1 MVASITNIAESFCEN
16 NKGVDDDY
24 KCDEV
29 VDVSDF
35 EVEAD
40 YQKVRKE
47 LEFSSNSCLT

>member
-16 NKGVDDDY
+16 NKGADDDY